1 MKMKTGVEQSV
12 YAVLLLNML
21 PEGAVLHS
29 EEISRQIGASPT
41 YFQKLLRKMGS
52 AELITSVP
60 GTKGG
65 FKLKQPP
72 EDIRVYDIYVAIEGH
87 QSLYTPSGI
96 FEGMLELDDED
107 DQCILG
113 SLMDEA
119 EDSWKS
125 VLKRETIAS
134 LAEKLQAEQYSSRMD
149 VLRKWLNEKMV
160 V

>member
-12 YAVLLLNML
+12 YAALLLNML
-21 PEGAVLHS
+21 PDGAVLHS

-52 AELITSVP
+52 ADLITSVP

-65 FKLKQPP
+65 FKLKKRP
-72 EDIRVYDIYVAIEGH
+72 EDIRVYDIYVAIEGQ

-96 FEGMLELDDED
+96 FDGMLELGSDDEH
-107 DQCILG
+107 CILG

-119 EDSWKS
+119 EDSWKF

-134 LAEKLQAEQYSSRMD
+134 LTEKLQTEQYSSRMAG
-149 VLRKWLNEKMV
+149 LRKWLDEKMV